1 MTDKYIVKVR
11 MLGACVIITV
21 PAGVREVTGIESGD
35 YVYVETTGKRGFT
48 VTKGAVPAK
57 KAPAKAAKKVVAK
70 KKIAAPKKK
79 VAVPAPKKKI
89 APKPAPKKI
98 VAPPKKKLISNPKPV
113 SSAVPLMP
121 VTPKAD
127 MTLPES
133 Y

>member
-21 PAGVREVTGIESGD
+21 PAGVREITGIESGD

-70 KKIAAPKKK
+70 KKK
-79 VAVPAPKKKI
+79 VAAPAPKKKI

-127 MTLPES
+127 MTLLES